1 MDYFSNARTN
11 KISENHEKQNYTKHI
26 LYPCLITAIWPLNVA
41 WKKEIHTINHS
52 V

>member
-1 MDYFSNARTN
+1 MDYFLNARSMKSKT
-11 KISENHEKQNYTKHI
+11 IENIFYNPI
-26 LYPCLITAIWPLNVA
+26 LITAIWLLNVA